1 MFVARYDMIS
11 PVTGTTTFAR
21 CARCMTLTHNDENR
35 PRQRISTTELV
46 HGVSNIR
53 KCIIIVCPWNTNVMA
68 ECNLTFRKF
77 GFIAVGCM

>member
-1 MFVARYDMIS
+1 MFVVRYDMIS
-11 PVTGTTTFAR
+11 PVTGTTT
-21 CARCMTLTHNDENR
+21 TLTHDDENR

-77 GFIAVGCM
+77 EFIAVGCM